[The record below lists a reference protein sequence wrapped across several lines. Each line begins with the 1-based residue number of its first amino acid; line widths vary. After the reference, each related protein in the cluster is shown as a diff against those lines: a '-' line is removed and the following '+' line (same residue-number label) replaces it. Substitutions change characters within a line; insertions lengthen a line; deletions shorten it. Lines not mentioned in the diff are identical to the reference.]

1 MTTSILTDDVNVSFF
16 SLKGVMTRNNEDLS
30 VLLAIGD
37 NWQCYSGKKKELT
50 RNLQEGGLICCKKK
64 KRYDHCTKIEE

>member
-1 MTTSILTDDVNVSFF
+1 MTTSIFTDDVNVSFF

-37 NWQCYSGKKKELT
+37 NWQCYSGE
-50 RNLQEGGLICCKKK
+50 K
-64 KRYDHCTKIEE
+64 KRTYKESTGRGTHLL

>member
-1 MTTSILTDDVNVSFF
+1 MTTSIFTDDVNVSFF

-37 NWQCYSGKKKELT
+37 NWQCYLG
-50 RNLQEGGLICCKKK
+50 KKK
-64 KRYDHCTKIEE
+64 KRTYKDSIGRGTHPL

>member
-64 KRYDHCTKIEE
+64 KDMTIAPK